1 MLANIGKIKHTD
13 ATNAIDNISTS
24 VWFNGCPFRC
34 TGCHNGSLLKRRES
48 NHGLSDAID
57 AITRYAYRNKNV
69 AILGG
74 EPLEH
79 YEATLTIL
87 QHAKTLNL
95 TTLLW
100 TGFDLENVPDDIL
113 SHVDYIKVG
122 RYQRD
127 LHGLF
132 KYYGSSNQHMYRVV
146 DGVAYDDESL
156 N

>member
-1 MLANIGKIKHTD
+1 MKKPINSINTCDMVNVVNGVATSIWFQGCSANCI
-13 ATNAIDNISTS
+13 
-24 VWFNGCPFRC
+24 
-34 TGCHNGSLLKRRES
+34 GCHNGSLLKRRES

-57 AITRYAYRNKNV
+57 VITRYAYRNKNV

-87 QHAKTLNL
+87 QHAKALNL

-100 TGFDLENVPDDIL
+100 TGFDLENVPEDIL

-132 KYYGSSNQHMYRVV
+132 KYYGSSNQRMYRVV